1 MLSWPHAPSALLPA
15 FPDLHPPR
23 LKAMAVSSDLVL
35 MPSISN
41 PTKPD
46 LLNLPFEIRQTI
58 FNLVY
63 ASATINIVLERD
75 LNGFVGGLAQITGYD
90 SL

>member
-1 MLSWPHAPSALLPA
+1 
-15 FPDLHPPR
+15 
-23 LKAMAVSSDLVL
+23 MAVSSDLVL